1 MERKQ
6 IDLNPGQQVA
16 CTTAAY
22 GTPASVPQS
31 SELRILYQECD
42 LFLASKVQFSPISA
56 ENGTSQDTTTKLQ
69 DSKLE
74 VSRLGIW
81 CQLWLLCDCE
91 QVTYLF
97 ESR

>member
-56 ENGTSQDTTTKLQ
+56 ENGTSQDTQTDSRKEYTKMLTVI
-69 DSKLE
+69 LTAFIFH
-74 VSRLGIW
+74 LYFPN
-81 CQLWLLCDCE
+81 LWTQTSL
-91 QVTYLF
+91 
-97 ESR
+97 